1 MQTKALY
8 PLFLFFFIATNSLLA
23 QEDLSE
29 SKNLYHALLIEWKED
44 AAQDDKNEVLEI
56 FKNLPSKIDGFEA
69 VSFKKLIRSN
79 KGHSLLILMRFSDE
93 SALQVYQE
101 HPEHL
106 RIKKIGMPLIADL
119 SKHDY
124 WD

>member
-1 MQTKALY
+1 MKALY
-8 PLFLFFFIATNSLLA
+8 PLLLIFLLATNSLLA
-23 QEDLSE
+23 QDEKTKPERL
-29 SKNLYHALLIEWKED
+29 HHVLLIEWKDE
-44 AAQDDKNEVLEI
+44 ANKEAQDQVLAI
-56 FKNLPSKIDGFEA
+56 FKALPAKIDGFEA

-106 RIKKIGMPLIADL
+106 LIKKIGMPLIADL